1 MDAWDFDQK
10 KKKIL
15 IGEST
20 EKVFILETMCYL
32 KKKVSSR
39 IISFRTL
46 KVMSSLHNIHD

>member
-1 MDAWDFDQK
+1 MPGTLTK

-32 KKKVSSR
+32 KKKKVSSR